1 MDETAKEVA
10 TSTTAVTPTGQRAAS
25 RPWAQPS
32 GRVLKA
38 ATSTQKTNFELLR
51 MDSMDFSQETPEEK
65 KIRLGGLLKVVGAVI
80 PAIAPFVPALQPVAA
95 VIGALK
101 K

>member
-1 MDETAKEVA
+1 
-10 TSTTAVTPTGQRAAS
+10 
-25 RPWAQPS
+25 
-32 GRVLKA
+32 
-38 ATSTQKTNFELLR
+38 
-51 MDSMDFSQETPEEK
+51 MDFSAETPEEK
-65 KIRLGGLLKVVGAVI
+65 KIRLGGIIKIAGAII

>member
-1 MDETAKEVA
+1 MFLIFGFYRFYRFYNIYYKNIHKNIIYLYGIIYYTIIKIEME
-10 TSTTAVTPTGQRAAS
+10 
-25 RPWAQPS
+25 
-32 GRVLKA
+32 
-38 ATSTQKTNFELLR
+38 
-51 MDSMDFSQETPEEK
+51 MDFSGETPEEK
-65 KIRLGGLLKVVGAVI
+65 KLRLGGVVKVIGKVI